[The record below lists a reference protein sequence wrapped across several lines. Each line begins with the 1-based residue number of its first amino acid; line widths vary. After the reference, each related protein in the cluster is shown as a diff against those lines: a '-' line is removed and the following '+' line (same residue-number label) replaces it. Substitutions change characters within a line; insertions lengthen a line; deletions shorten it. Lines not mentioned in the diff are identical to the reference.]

1 MKISSVFT
9 IFFVFMLL
17 SGHTVTT
24 TCWAASNDEI
34 DAKVNAA
41 LKKFYKE
48 VGAAKELSKKSKG
61 ILIFPDVVKAGF
73 VIGGEYGEGALRIK
87 KKTVEYY
94 STAAG
99 SIGLQIG
106 AQAKT
111 VILMFMDKEVLSA
124 FRNSDGWEIG
134 LDGSVALI
142 EYGAGDAIDTN
153 SIKDPVIGFVFG
165 NKGLMFNLTLEG
177 TKISKINR

>member
-1 MKISSVFT
+1 
-9 IFFVFMLL
+9 MLL
-17 SGHTVTT
+17 SGLTGIGV
-24 TCWAASNDEI
+24 CRAASSDEI
-34 DAKVNAA
+34 DAKVDAV
-41 LKKFYKE
+41 LEKFYKE
-48 VGAAKELSKKSKG
+48 VGAAKKLSKKSKG

-94 STAAG
+94 NTVAG
-99 SIGLQIG
+99 SIGFQIG

-111 VILMFMDKEVLSA
+111 VILMFMDKQVLSD

-134 LDGSVALI
+134 VDGSVALI
-142 EYGAGDAIDTN
+142 EFGAGDAIDTN

-177 TKISKINR
+177 AKISKIDR

>member
-1 MKISSVFT
+1 MKIKLVCTIVFSVL
-9 IFFVFMLL
+9 VL
-17 SGHTVTT
+17 SGLTDTV
-24 TCWAASNDEI
+24 TCWAASAAEI
-34 DAKVNAA
+34 DAKANAV
-41 LKKFYKE
+41 LKKFYQE

-94 STAAG
+94 NTIAG

-111 VILMFMDKEVLSA
+111 VILMFMDKEVLSS
-124 FRNSDGWEIG
+124 FRNSDGWEVG
-134 LDGSVALI
+134 VDGSVALI
-142 EYGAGDAIDTN
+142 EFGAGEAIDTN

-165 NKGLMFNLTLEG
+165 NKGLMVNLTLEG
-177 TKISKINR
+177 TKISKIDR